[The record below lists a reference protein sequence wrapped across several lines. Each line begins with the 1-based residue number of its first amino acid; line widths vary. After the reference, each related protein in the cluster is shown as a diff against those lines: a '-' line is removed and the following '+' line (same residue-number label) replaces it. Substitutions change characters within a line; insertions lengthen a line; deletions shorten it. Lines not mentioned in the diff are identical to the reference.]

1 LTAVG
6 VEVRMASVDGGP
18 SVAGYVAL
26 RVRRHLMWAR
36 TEGVAALVEEKRLN
50 VAERTRVAH
59 ARRRWRHRH
68 GVAQGTATPVFV
80 VGLQRSGTNMLL
92 RGLDCAPEFEVHN
105 ESDRRVFRRYRLRSE
120 EVVRDTVAASRH
132 RYVLF
137 KPLCDSHR
145 VPELLALPGLAA
157 GKAIWIYRDVDDRAR
172 STVAKFGDADLQ
184 AMRRV
189 AAGRGEP
196 VWEGQRLG
204 DETLRRLRTFRYDTM
219 TRETAAAL
227 LWYARNSLYFGLGL
241 DRRPDVL
248 LLCYDLLVAEPERVG
263 RELCGFLGLPWRPE
277 LFAHVQRRH
286 PSRRPLPVDPAAR
299 EMCDEMGARL
309 GGALTLSTRHIR
321 EEVGP

>member
-1 LTAVG
+1 
-6 VEVRMASVDGGP
+6 MASVGGEP
-18 SVAGYVAL
+18 SLAEYVAL
-26 RVRRHLMWAR
+26 RVRRHLVWAR
-36 TEGVAALVEEKRLN
+36 TEGVASLVEEKRLN
-50 VAERTRVAH
+50 VAERARVAY
-59 ARRRWRHRH
+59 AKGRWRHRH
-68 GVAQGTATPVFV
+68 GVAPGTATPVFV

-120 EVVRDTVAASRH
+120 EVVRDTIRASRH

-145 VPELLALPGLAA
+145 APELLALRGLAA

-172 STVAKFGDADLQ
+172 STIAKFGDSDLQ

-189 AAGRGEP
+189 AAGDGDR
-196 VWEGQRLG
+196 VWQGQRLS
-204 DETLRRLRTFRYDTM
+204 DETLRRLRAFRYDTM

-227 LWYARNSLYFGLGL
+227 LWYARNSLFFDLGL

-248 LLCYDLLVAEPERVG
+248 LVCYDLLVAEPERVG
-263 RELCGFLGLPWRPE
+263 RELCRFLGLPWRPE

-286 PSRRPLPVDPAAR
+286 PSRRPLPIDPAAR
-299 EMCDEMGARL
+299 ELCDAMGARL
-309 GGALTLSTRHIR
+309 DRAATASAPRTN
-321 EEVGP
+321 EEVGT